1 MAAKYV
7 EPRMTPLVHQRNHIR
22 ADFAFT
28 QKHFQYYV
36 PKNFLQHAGINGRGN
51 GKHTVFMETSVGNE
65 NMQVRIKAQ
74 KITEALNG
82 NYSAGDSLLPLDSLF
97 VIKL

>member
-51 GKHTVFMETSVGNE
+51 GKISNP
-65 NMQVRIKAQ
+65 
-74 KITEALNG
+74 KIFAIALP
-82 NYSAGDSLLPLDSLF
+82 YLQ
-97 VIKL
+97 

>member
-1 MAAKYV
+1 
-7 EPRMTPLVHQRNHIR
+7 
-22 ADFAFT
+22 
-28 QKHFQYYV
+28 
-36 PKNFLQHAGINGRGN
+36 
-51 GKHTVFMETSVGNE
+51 METSVGNE

-82 NYSAGDSLLPLDSLF
+82 NDSAGDSLLLLDSLF